1 MSYTLYTKQSC
12 SACDAAKSLL
22 QSKGI
27 PYYEIMIDVGQEK
40 DPGKSY
46 ATVAELLRLVP
57 GARTVPQIFK
67 NGVHI
72 GGLDALR
79 VSIDS

>member
-12 SACDAAKSLL
+12 SACDSAKSLL

-27 PYYEIMIDVGQEK
+27 PYYEITIDVGQEK
-40 DPGKSY
+40 DPNKSY

-67 NGVHI
+67 NGVHL
-72 GGLDALR
+72 GGLDALKMAL
-79 VSIDS
+79 DS